1 MADIS
6 DIIAD
11 RQWIDSPSAEPMAV
25 FDAWLGAAEAHELND
40 PNAMALATSQN
51 DMPNVRM
58 VLLKGHDARG
68 FVFYTNLESVKGAE
82 LAANGKASLC
92 FHWKSLQRQVRVQGL
107 VSPVRRKKQMLIIIR
122 AAVAAVWALGRR
134 SNRAPWLTARLWKR
148 RWPTQKLDLPKAI
161 YRARRIGRAGG
172 SARFTLNSGR
182 MANTACM
189 TGWPIAAI
197 TLMRLGSMGGF
208 FHNHRILC

>member
-1 MADIS
+1 MNDIS

-107 VSPVRRKKQMLIIIR
+107 VSPVTAEEADAYYNSRGRGSRLG
-122 AAVAAVWALGRR
+122 AWASQQSRPLAGRET
-134 SNRAPWLTARLWKR
+134 LE
-148 RWPTQKLDLPKAI
+148 KAL
-161 YRARRIGRAGG
+161 AETE
-172 SARFTLNSGR
+172 ARFAESDIPRPPHWSGWR
-182 MANTACM
+182 VSPLYIEFWQD
-189 TGWPIAAI
+189 GEH
-197 TLMRLGSMGGF
+197 RL
-208 FHNHRILC
+208 HDRLAYHRDNADASWQHGRLFP

>member
-40 PNAMALATSQN
+40 PNAMALATAQN

-107 VSPVRRKKQMLIIIR
+107 VSPVTAEEADAYYNSRGRGSRLG
-122 AAVAAVWALGRR
+122 AWASQQSRPLADRET
-134 SNRAPWLTARLWKR
+134 LE
-148 RWPTQKLDLPKAI
+148 KAL
-161 YRARRIGRAGG
+161 ADTE
-172 SARFTLNSGR
+172 ARFAESDIPRPPLWSGWR
-182 MANTACM
+182 VSPLYIEFWQD
-189 TGWPIAAI
+189 GEH
-197 TLMRLGSMGGF
+197 RLHDRLAYRRDNADASWQHGRLF
-208 FHNHRILC
+208 P

>member
-68 FVFYTNLESVKGAE
+68 FVCFTPILKASRVRSWLPMARP
-82 LAANGKASLC
+82 ACVFTGKACKDKCACKGWS
-92 FHWKSLQRQVRVQGL
+92 VR
-107 VSPVRRKKQMLIIIR
+107 
-122 AAVAAVWALGRR
+122 
-134 SNRAPWLTARLWKR
+134 
-148 RWPTQKLDLPKAI
+148 
-161 YRARRIGRAGG
+161 
-172 SARFTLNSGR
+172 
-182 MANTACM
+182 
-189 TGWPIAAI
+189 
-197 TLMRLGSMGGF
+197 
-208 FHNHRILC
+208 

>member
-1 MADIS
+1 MAEIS

-11 RQWIDSPSAEPMAV
+11 RQWIDSPSADPMAV
-25 FDAWLGAAEAHELND
+25 FDAWLAAAEAHELND
-40 PNAMALATSQN
+40 PNAMALATAQN

-107 VSPVRRKKQMLIIIR
+107 VSPV
-122 AAVAAVWALGRR
+122 AAEEADAYYNSRGRGSRLGAWASQQSRPLADRET
-134 SNRAPWLTARLWKR
+134 LE
-148 RWPTQKLDLPKAI
+148 KAL
-161 YRARRIGRAGG
+161 AETE
-172 SARFTLNSGR
+172 ARFADADIPRPPHWSGWR
-182 MANTACM
+182 VAPLYIEFWQDGAHRLHDRLAYRRENTD
-189 TGWPIAAI
+189 AAWQQG
-197 TLMRLGSMGGF
+197 RLF
-208 FHNHRILC
+208 P

>member
-1 MADIS
+1 MTEIS

-11 RQWIDSPSAEPMAV
+11 RQWIDSPSADPMAV
-25 FDAWLGAAEAHELND
+25 FDAWLAAAEAHELND
-40 PNAMALATSQN
+40 PNAMALATAQN

-107 VSPVRRKKQMLIIIR
+107 VSPV
-122 AAVAAVWALGRR
+122 AAEEADAYYNSRGRGSRLGAWASQQSRPLADRET
-134 SNRAPWLTARLWKR
+134 LE
-148 RWPTQKLDLPKAI
+148 KAL
-161 YRARRIGRAGG
+161 AETE
-172 SARFTLNSGR
+172 ARFADADIPRPPHWSGWR
-182 MANTACM
+182 VAPLYIEFWQDGAHRLHDRLVYRRENTD
-189 TGWPIAAI
+189 AAWQQG
-197 TLMRLGSMGGF
+197 RLF
-208 FHNHRILC
+208 P